1 MTSATKKVSPFDFLI
16 WPRKKGHYGFDPI
29 CPKWGDMSGS
39 SLRHITTFAPTKV
52 GTQLTA
58 WEYNREPFRS
68 MTWTSALNPLDYW
81 KPLARDSNVKI
92 LGALAIK
99 VFSIMP
105 SEICDERTAS
115 RLGRFNSARTASMAP
130 DSLVECAKLYDYYT
144 YAPDAPEDIA
154 AIRSAPTVMDLLS
167 RSCGSTH
174 PDPYDL
180 SEADRCPLDAPFVMR
195 SISRFEISDYVK
207 LDSPG
212 LSELILVLRLLA

>member
-39 SLRHITTFAPTKV
+39 SLRHITT
-52 GTQLTA
+52 
-58 WEYNREPFRS
+58 
-68 MTWTSALNPLDYW
+68 
-81 KPLARDSNVKI
+81 
-92 LGALAIK
+92 ALAIK

-154 AIRSAPTVMDLLS
+154 AIRSAPTVMDLVNDENLDINS
-167 RSCGSTH
+167 LIDIAALEELWFNA